1 MDPDDTNS
9 GAGTGGGPDAK
20 FHDLS
25 HDGRF
30 SISANQVLLT
40 SRPSLAPVVP
50 DPYVITILAAG
61 MGMDGIVNVAGSQ
74 GVRVT
79 AGPPMLPPTGSD
91 STNGA
96 EVVVGETQNITL
108 QRGLMPGV
116 DQKIE
121 MTPSGITVD
130 AGVMPV
136 TIQSLTE
143 IKLSVAGGLNTIT
156 LTPSGITIQGLMIQI
171 QGALVQIN

>member
-61 MGMDGIVNVAGSQ
+61 MGMDGIVT
-74 GVRVT
+74 VRLT
-79 AGPPMLPPTGSD
+79 RRQK
-91 STNGA
+91 TNAVQWGHLTLTLLAPGA
-96 EVVVGETQNITL
+96 EMMQDSRNL
-108 QRGLMPGV
+108 DRR
-116 DQKIE
+116 
-121 MTPSGITVD
+121 
-130 AGVMPV
+130 
-136 TIQSLTE
+136 
-143 IKLSVAGGLNTIT
+143 
-156 LTPSGITIQGLMIQI
+156 
-171 QGALVQIN
+171 

>member
-1 MDPDDTNS
+1 MVPDDTNS

-20 FHDLS
+20 FHAQS

-40 SRPSLAPVVP
+40 SRPSLAPVIP

-79 AGPPMLPPTGSD
+79 AGPPLLPPTGSD
-91 STNGA
+91 STNGVEIA
-96 EVVVGETQNITL
+96 VGETQNVTIE
-108 QRGLMPGV
+108 RGLLPGI

-121 MTPSGITVD
+121 MTPNGITVD
-130 AGVMPV
+130 AGAMPV
-136 TIQSLTE
+136 TIQSLTQ
-143 IKLSVAGGLNTIT
+143 ITLSVAGGMNTIT
-156 LTPSGITIQGLMIQI
+156 LTPEGIKIQGLMIQI